1 MHQIPMEAV
10 VTFGDAS
17 NDNELLQVSGWGVCM
32 KNGLSD
38 TKAVADEITEYTNE
52 EDGFARYMTEVLFPR
67 CQLPWEKEMAKE
79 EEKADFPI

>member
-1 MHQIPMEAV
+1 
-10 VTFGDAS
+10 
-17 NDNELLQVSGWGVCM
+17 M